1 MAVDIARLDAEAQEI
16 EDAMEYQY
24 DDMRGQFPNVPKAIM
39 MGMVA
44 AQNKELNR
52 TLNTKIRE
60 RAIAVAEYNAKKED
74 IRTQI
79 EFSQTSMKNT
89 MDFL

>member
-1 MAVDIARLDAEAQEI
+1 MAVNIAKLDAEAQEI
-16 EDAMEYQY
+16 EDAIEYQY
-24 DDMRGQFPNVPKAIM
+24 DDMRGQFPNVPKGIM

-44 AQNKELNR
+44 AQTKELNR